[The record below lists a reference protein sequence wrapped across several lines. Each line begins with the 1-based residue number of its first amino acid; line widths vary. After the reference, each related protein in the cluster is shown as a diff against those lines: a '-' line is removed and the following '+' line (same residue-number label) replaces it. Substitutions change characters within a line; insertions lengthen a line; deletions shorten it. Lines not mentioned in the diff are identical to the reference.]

1 MESINSATWISYN
14 MLLMHKKIQKL
25 PRKGLDKWKEG
36 QKVKIKFH
44 MDFWCSFPQL
54 PEPLILSR
62 FYNEFI
68 GLAKESQNINGEL
81 DKKQMR
87 PKSNKQQ
94 SVCIELNRI
103 ILKIKDLLRLLPTA
117 NHNTLKFLLAHLC
130 R

>member
-1 MESINSATWISYN
+1 MKSINSATWISYN
-14 MLLMHKKIQKL
+14 MLVMQNKIQKL
-25 PRKGLDKWKEG
+25 PRKELDNWKEG
-36 QKVKIKFH
+36 HKVKIRFD

-81 DKKQMR
+81 DMKQMR

-117 NHNTLKFLLAHLC
+117 NYNTLKFLLAHLC

>member
-1 MESINSATWISYN
+1 MEFINSATWISYN
-14 MLLMHKKIQKL
+14 MLAMQKKIQNL
-25 PRKGLDKWKEG
+25 PRKGQWKEG
-36 QKVKIKFH
+36 HKVKIKFH
-44 MDFWCSFPQL
+44 MDFWYSFPQL

-68 GLAKESQNINGEL
+68 GLAKESQNINVEL
-81 DKKQMR
+81 DMKQMR
-87 PKSNKQQ
+87 PKLNKQQ

>member
-14 MLLMHKKIQKL
+14 MLAMQKKIQKL
-25 PRKGLDKWKEG
+25 PRKEQWKEG
-36 QKVKIKFH
+36 HKVKTKFY
-44 MDFWCSFPQL
+44 MNFWYSFPQL

-81 DKKQMR
+81 DMKQMR

-117 NHNTLKFLLAHLC
+117 NYNTLKFLLAHLC